1 MSILEMKD
9 ITKAFPG
16 IVANDHV
23 NLTLEKGEVL
33 ALIGEN
39 GAGKSTLMKIL
50 SGAQRADSGTI
61 TIDGQTLTGY
71 NTREAIDLGIGIVYQ
86 ELNYLGYLS
95 IAENL
100 YIGRIPTKGRMKQ
113 IDYPTLFEK
122 AKAIMEQLG
131 LGHLDPRTPV
141 GELSVAEKQLVE
153 IARAFTREVKILVLD
168 EPTSA
173 LSDSE
178 TEELFQLIRR
188 FKARGVS
195 IIYISH
201 RLNEIFE
208 VADSVMI
215 MRDGRNVARRRIGET
230 TTDELVRDMVGREI
244 TDLYPKRLTPN
255 VGKEVFRVRNLRTDF
270 LKDVCFDVRE
280 GEVVGLFGLMGAGR
294 TEICDCIMAVRK
306 YTSAEMTV
314 DGRPY
319 APAKPSDALQNGVA
333 YVPAERKSE
342 GINAIAS
349 VKDNITVANLRKF
362 APKGIMNLRQEM
374 EIALGW
380 VDKLSIKVPQILAP
394 VETLSG
400 GNQQK
405 VVVAKGLNTEPKL
418 MILNEPTR
426 GVDVGAK
433 VEIYNLI
440 NDLCESH
447 KAVLMISS
455 ELPEI
460 MAMADRIFVI
470 HEGRITAEVS
480 KSEFSQETLLKYAI
494 GG

>member
-61 TIDGQTLTGY
+61 TIDGQTLAGY

-86 ELNYLGYLS
+86 ELNYLGFLS

-100 YIGRIPTKGRMKQ
+100 YNGRIPTRGRMKK
-113 IDYPTLFEK
+113 IDYPTLFRN

-131 LGHLDPRTPV
+131 LGHLDPATPV
-141 GELSVAEKQLVE
+141 GQLSVAEKQLVE

-178 TEELFQLIRR
+178 TQELFQLIRR

-215 MRDGRNVARRRIGET
+215 MRDGKNVARRRIADT
-230 TTDELVRDMVGREI
+230 NTDELVRDMVGREI
-244 TDLYPKRLTPN
+244 TDMYPKRPN
-255 VGKEVFRVRNLRTDF
+255 PRVGKEVFRVKNLRTAF

-306 YTSAEMTV
+306 YDSAEMTV
-314 DGRPY
+314 DGKTY
-319 APAKPSDALQNGVA
+319 APGKPSDALQNGVA

-374 EIALGW
+374 EIARGW
-380 VDKLSIKVPQILAP
+380 VDKLAIKVPQILAP

-440 NDLCESH
+440 NDLCESG

-470 HEGRITAEVS
+470 HEGKITAEVP

>member
-1 MSILEMKD
+1 MKD

-61 TIDGQTLTGY
+61 TIDGQTLSGY

-86 ELNYLGYLS
+86 ELNYLGALS

-100 YIGRIPTKGRMKQ
+100 YIGRLPTKGRMKR
-113 IDYPTLFEK
+113 IDYPTLFK
-122 AKAIMEQLG
+122 NAKGIMEQLG
-131 LGHLDPRTPV
+131 LGHMDPATPV
-141 GELSVAEKQLVE
+141 ERLSVAEKQLVE
-153 IARAFTREVKILVLD
+153 IARAFTRDVKILVLD

-178 TEELFQLIRR
+178 TEDLFQLIRS
-188 FKARGVS
+188 FKEKGVS

-201 RLNEIFE
+201 RLNEIFQ

-215 MRDGRNVARRRIGET
+215 MRDGKNVARRRIAET
-230 TTDELVRDMVGREI
+230 NTEELVRDMVGREI
-244 TDLYPKRLTPN
+244 RDMYPKRPN
-255 VGKEVFRVRNLRTDF
+255 PNPGREVFRVKNLRTDF
-270 LKDVCFDVRE
+270 LKDVSFDVRA

-314 DGRPY
+314 DGKPY
-319 APAKPSDALQNGVA
+319 APTKPSEALSNGVA

-349 VKDNITVANLRKF
+349 VKDNITVANLKKF
-362 APKGIMNLRQEM
+362 APKGIMNLKQEM
-374 EIALGW
+374 EIAMGW

-394 VETLSG
+394 VENLSG

-440 NDLCESH
+440 NDLCESR

-470 HEGRITAEVS
+470 HEGKITAEVP

>member
-9 ITKAFPG
+9 ICKAFPG

-61 TIDGQTLTGY
+61 TVDGKSMSGY

-86 ELNYLGYLS
+86 ELNNLGALS
-95 IAENL
+95 VAENL
-100 YIGRIPTKGRMKQ
+100 YIGRVPTKGKFKKV
-113 IDYPTLFEK
+113 DYKTLYVNASK
-122 AKAIMEQLG
+122 ALKEVG
-131 LGHLDPRTPV
+131 LEHLDPATPL
-141 GELSVAEKQLVE
+141 EQLSVAEKQLIE
-153 IARAFTREVKILVLD
+153 IARAFTRDVKILVLD

-178 TEELFQLIRR
+178 TENLFRLIRR
-188 FKARGVS
+188 FKQQGVS
-195 IIYISH
+195 VIYISH

-208 VADSVMI
+208 ISDSVMI
-215 MRDGRNVARRRIGET
+215 MRDGKNVARRVTGET
-230 TTDELVRDMVGREI
+230 TTDQLVKDMVGREI
-244 TDLYPKRLTPN
+244 KDMYPKRGDIEI
-255 VGKEVFRVRNLRTDF
+255 GKEIFRVKNLKTDF
-270 LKDVCFDVRE
+270 LKNVAFDVRE

-294 TEICDCIMAVRK
+294 SEICNCIVGMQK
-306 YTSAEMTV
+306 YETAEMTV
-314 DGRPY
+314 DGKAY
-319 APAKPSDALQNGVA
+319 APKKPSDALTSGVA
-333 YVPAERKSE
+333 YVPAERKSD
-342 GINAIAS
+342 GINAIIS
-349 VKDNITVANLRKF
+349 VKDNITIANLKKF
-362 APKGIMNLRQEM
+362 SNRGIMNLKKEM
-374 EIALGW
+374 ELANDW
-380 VDKLSIKVPQILAP
+380 VKKLSIKVPQITAP

-405 VVVAKGLNTEPKL
+405 VVVAKELNTDPKL

-440 NDLCESH
+440 NDLCESRQ
-447 KAVLMISS
+447 AVLMVSS

-460 MAMADRIFVI
+460 MSMADRIFVVC
-470 HEGRITAEVS
+470 EGRITAEVS

>member
-16 IVANDHV
+16 IIANSHV

-50 SGAQRADSGTI
+50 SGAQRPDSGTI
-61 TIDGQTLTGY
+61 TIDGKTLTGY

-100 YIGRIPTKGRMKQ
+100 YIGRIPTKGHMKK
-113 IDYPTLFEK
+113 IDYTTLFAN
-122 AKAIMEQLG
+122 AKKIMDQLG
-131 LGHLDPRTPV
+131 LGHLDPATPV
-141 GELSVAEKQLVE
+141 EKISVAEKQLVE
-153 IARAFTREVKILVLD
+153 IARAFTRDVKILVLD

-173 LSDSE
+173 LNDSE
-178 TEELFQLIRR
+178 TEELFRLIRS
-188 FKARGVS
+188 FKEKGVS

-201 RLNEIFE
+201 RLNEIFS
-208 VADSVMI
+208 VADTVMI
-215 MRDGRNVARRRIGET
+215 MRDGKNVARRRISET
-230 TTDELVRDMVGREI
+230 DTDELVRDMVGREI
-244 TDLYPKRLTPN
+244 KDLYPKRENIQIGP
-255 VGKEVFRVRNLRTDF
+255 EVFRARDLTTSF
-270 LKDVCFDVRE
+270 LKNVSFDVRE

-294 TEICDCIMAVRK
+294 TEICDCIMATRK
-306 YTSAEMTV
+306 YDSAQMTI
-314 DGRPY
+314 DGKDY
-319 APAKPSDALQNGVA
+319 APKKPSDALMNGVA

-362 APKGIMNLRQEM
+362 APKGIMNLKEEM
-374 EIALGW
+374 QIALDW
-380 VDKLSIKVPQILAP
+380 VEKLDIKVPQILAA

-440 NDLCESH
+440 NELCAGR
-447 KAVLMISS
+447 KAVLMVSS

-460 MAMADRIFVI
+460 MAMSDRIFVLR
-470 HEGRITAEVS
+470 EGRITAEVPR
-480 KSEFSQETLLKYAI
+480 SEFSQETLLKYAI

>member
-1 MSILEMKD
+1 MNILEMKD
-9 ITKAFPG
+9 IYKAFPG

-50 SGAQRADSGTI
+50 SGAQKPDSGTI
-61 TIDGQTLTGY
+61 IVDGKSLSGY
-71 NTREAIDLGIGIVYQ
+71 NTKEAIALGIGIVYQ
-86 ELNYLGYLS
+86 ELNYLGALS

-100 YIGRIPTKGRMKQ
+100 YIGRVPTKGRAKK
-113 IDYPTLFEK
+113 IDYARMAED
-122 AKAIMEQLG
+122 ARAIMKEVG
-131 LGHLDPRTPV
+131 LEHLDPMTPV
-141 GELSVAEKQLVE
+141 EQLSVAQKQLVE
-153 IARAFTREVKILVLD
+153 IARAFTRDLKILVLD

-173 LSDSE
+173 LSDTE
-178 TEELFQLIRR
+178 TEDLFRLIRR
-188 FKARGVS
+188 FKANGVS

-215 MRDGRNVARRRIGET
+215 MRDGKNVARRKISET
-230 TTDELVRDMVGREI
+230 CTEELVRDMVGREI
-244 TDLYPKRLTPN
+244 KDMFPKRGN
-255 VGKEVFRVRNLRTDF
+255 ISIGKEIFRVENLRTDF
-270 LKDVCFDVRE
+270 LKDVAFDVRE

-294 TEICDCIMAVRK
+294 TEICDCIMAMKK
-306 YTSAEMTV
+306 YERADMV
-314 DGRPY
+314 IDGKKY
-319 APAKPSDALQNGVA
+319 APRKPSEALASGVA
-333 YVPAERKSE
+333 YVPAERKSD
-342 GINAIAS
+342 GICAVSS
-349 VKDNITVANLRKF
+349 VKDNITIANLRKF
-362 APKGIMNLRQEM
+362 APKGIMNLKQEM
-374 EIALGW
+374 EIAKGW
-380 VDKLSIKVPQILAP
+380 VGKLNIKVPQILAP
-394 VETLSG
+394 VDTLSG

-418 MILNEPTR
+418 MILNEPTL

-440 NDLCESH
+440 NDLCESR

-460 MAMADRIFVI
+460 MSMADRIFVI
-470 HEGRITAEVS
+470 HEGKITAEIQ
-480 KSEFSQETLLKYAI
+480 KKDFSQETLLKYAI

>member
-1 MSILEMKD
+1 MSILEMRG

-16 IVANDHV
+16 IVANDNV
-23 NLTLEKGEVL
+23 DLTLEKGEVL

-50 SGAQRADSGTI
+50 SGAQRPDSGTI
-61 TIDGQTLTGY
+61 VIDGWSTSGY
-71 NTREAIDLGIGIVYQ
+71 NTREALNLGIGIVYQ
-86 ELNYLGYLS
+86 ELNYLGALS

-100 YIGRIPTKGRMKQ
+100 YIGRIPTKGRIRK
-113 IDYPTLFEK
+113 IDYPTLFAQ
-122 AKAIMEQLG
+122 AKEVMKELG
-131 LGHLDPRTPV
+131 LGHLDPATPV
-141 GELSVAEKQLVE
+141 EQLSVAEKQLVE
-153 IARAFTREVKILVLD
+153 IARVFTREVKILVLD

-178 TEELFQLIRR
+178 TQELFRLIRSL
-188 FKARGVS
+188 KQRGVS

-201 RLNEIFE
+201 RMNEIFA

-215 MRDGRNVARRRIGET
+215 MRDGKNVARRKISET
-230 TTDELVRDMVGREI
+230 NTDELVRDMVGREI
-244 TDLYPKRLTPN
+244 KDMYPKRAN
-255 VGKEVFRVRNLRTDF
+255 ISIGKEIFRVRNLKTDF
-270 LKDVCFDVRE
+270 LKNVSFDVRE

-294 TEICDCIMAVRK
+294 TEIADCIMAMRK
-306 YTSAEMTV
+306 YDSAEMTI
-314 DGRPY
+314 DGAPY
-319 APAKPSDALQNGVA
+319 EPRRPSDALTSGIA
-333 YVPAERKSE
+333 YIPAERKSE

-349 VKDNITVANLRKF
+349 VKDNITIANLKKF
-362 APKGIMNLRQEM
+362 APRGIMNLKQELD
-374 EIALGW
+374 IAKSW
-380 VDKLSIKVPQILAP
+380 IKKLNIKVPQIMAQ

-405 VVVAKGLNTEPKL
+405 VVVAKGLNTEPKV

-440 NDLCESH
+440 NDLCESR

-470 HEGRITAEVS
+470 HEGEITAEVP

>member
-61 TIDGQTLTGY
+61 TIDGQTLSGY

-100 YIGRIPTKGRMKQ
+100 YIGRIPTKGRMKK
-113 IDYPTLFEK
+113 IDYATLYENAHK
-122 AKAIMEQLG
+122 IMEQLG
-131 LGHLDPRTPV
+131 LGHLDPATPV
-141 GELSVAEKQLVE
+141 GQLSVAEKQLVE

-173 LSDSE
+173 LSDTE
-178 TEELFQLIRR
+178 TEDLFNLIRR
-188 FKARGVS
+188 FRERGVS

-215 MRDGRNVARRRIGET
+215 MRDGKNVARRRIAET
-230 TTDELVRDMVGREI
+230 NTDELVRDMVGREI
-244 TDLYPKRLTPN
+244 TDMYPKRPN
-255 VGKEVFRVRNLRTDF
+255 PQVGREVFRVKNLRTAF
-270 LKDVCFDVRE
+270 LKDVSFDVRE

-306 YTSAEMTV
+306 YDSAEMTV
-314 DGRPY
+314 DGKPY
-319 APAKPSDALQNGVA
+319 APSKPSDALQNGVA

-349 VKDNITVANLRKF
+349 VKDNITVANLKKF

-374 EIALGW
+374 EIAMGW

-394 VETLSG
+394 VENLSG

-440 NDLCESH
+440 NDLCESR

-470 HEGRITAEVS
+470 HEGRITAEVP
-480 KSEFSQETLLKYAI
+480 KSDFSQETLLKYAI